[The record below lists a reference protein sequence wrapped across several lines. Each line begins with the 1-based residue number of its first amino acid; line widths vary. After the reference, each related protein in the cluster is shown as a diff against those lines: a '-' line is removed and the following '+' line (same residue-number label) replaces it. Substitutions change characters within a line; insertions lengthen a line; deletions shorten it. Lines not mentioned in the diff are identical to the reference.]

1 MTDFDPDLTQPTGP
15 DDKTRPLPP
24 SSDYRE
30 EPLPERIGPY
40 RILHR
45 IGRGG
50 MGNVYCAT
58 NEKGS
63 VKRRVAIKVIRK
75 GLDTEDILKRF
86 TFEQQVLAS
95 LNHPSI
101 AKIFDSGETADG
113 RPYFVMEYID
123 GQPIDEYCDN
133 QNLSIEQRLELF
145 AKVCEAVQHAHVN
158 LVVHRDI
165 KPANI
170 LVTADGTPKLLD
182 FGIAKITNA
191 DMARLTM
198 ATGPGVRL
206 MTPAYASPEQVKG
219 QSVTTLS
226 DVYALGVLLYELLVG
241 CPPYQI
247 ETLLEQEII
256 RIICENEPERPSRLI
271 DRIRTKGDTE
281 FLNNKKETV
290 STVAKHRGTRPDTL
304 KRRLSGD
311 LDDIIMMAMEKSP
324 SRRYRSAEDFSEDV
338 KRHVEGLPIRAR
350 RSRRRFLY
358 VAQKHARRHPF
369 AVLASAAAVLAIVGG
384 GTVSAIQWQRAES
397 ESRLK
402 TIAINDLTIAEQTAS
417 EARDEALESRRNI
430 RSLWTKANGL
440 FESTAAVL
448 QARDPG
454 QKDAATQQLLDRA
467 NSYFESASA
476 YSGNEADVGDE
487 LARVY
492 RIAGQL
498 AYSTRAESLGS
509 IDHSISWLNRSE
521 SLLGNLVSDQPND
534 VQLRLRQAEGAILL
548 ADTLRSTTDPSQ
560 RTEDPAGAYNR
571 ARQALNPVLTL
582 QDPPAHALLLDS
594 AALTGLR
601 DLAADEGKLLQASLY
616 QEEANKRRHQ
626 IAELQQ
632 VFARLD
638 RIRAGEADPT
648 IPDYESALY
657 SLRNLTI
664 GQNKAAELH
673 LMSNQPARAAEI
685 YKQVADTRAEL
696 YRFLPQNR
704 SFLRDTAVAQG
715 TAIRAHASA
724 GLIEEAIDLATS
736 ANEAV
741 QQYLQFTLDAAGQ
754 PEFRAVQIRSI
765 IAGYTAEAHLAA
777 RQWEDAERAA
787 RIALQDANTHLERE
801 PADSNALL
809 ARYLGLRTLSA
820 SLVAQ
825 GRLDEASSTIDQALE
840 LDRSIFNGDASW
852 EISVSRTELHRAAV
866 QLAWLEAADAI
877 RSSIPDAAAA
887 ASEAWQACIEQGIHH
902 SESRRNL
909 IVALSSMS
917 GVAAGTA
924 PNQLVEL
931 LDSIG
936 FVRNAADLKLALVQA
951 TERYQREYD
960 RCRERFPGIES
971 VSPRLVLADWR

>member
-1 MTDFDPDLTQPTGP
+1 MTEFDPDLTQPSRS
-15 DDKTRPLPP
+15 DDKTQPLPP
-24 SSDYRE
+24 RPDYRE
-30 EPLPERIGPY
+30 EPVPERIGPY

-101 AKIFDSGETADG
+101 AKIFDSGETEDG

-145 AKVCEAVQHAHVN
+145 SKVCEAVQHAHVN

-198 ATGPGVRL
+198 VTGPGVRL

-247 ETLLEQEII
+247 ETLVEQEII

-271 DRIRTKGDTE
+271 DRIRTQGDTE
-281 FLNNKKETV
+281 FVNSRKETV

-324 SRRYRSAEDFSEDV
+324 ARRYRSAEDFSEDV

-350 RSRRRFLY
+350 RSRRRFVY
-358 VAQKHARRHPF
+358 VAQKHARRHPV
-369 AVLASAAAVLAIVGG
+369 AVIASAAAVLAIVGG
-384 GTVSAIQWQRAES
+384 GTVSAIQWQRAER

-402 TIAINDLTIAEQTAS
+402 TIAINDLTVAEQQAS
-417 EARDEALESRRNI
+417 DARDEAVESRRNI
-430 RSLWTKANGL
+430 RELWTEANSL

-448 QARDPG
+448 QARDPN
-454 QKDAATQQLLDRA
+454 QKNIATQQLLERA
-467 NSYFESASA
+467 NSYFDRAA
-476 YSGNEADVGDE
+476 TVAGGEADVSDE

-498 AYSTRAESLGS
+498 AYSTRAESLGYIDDS
-509 IDHSISWLNRSE
+509 IHWLNRSE
-521 SLLGNLVSDQPND
+521 TLLQRLVAAQPSDTS
-534 VQLRLRQAEGAILL
+534 LRLRQAEGAILL
-548 ADTLRSTTDPSQ
+548 ADTLRSTTDPNQ
-560 RTEDPAGAYNR
+560 QTEDPAVAYAR
-571 ARQALNPVLTL
+571 ARDALAPVLELPEPTT
-582 QDPPAHALLLDS
+582 HALLLDS
-594 AALTGLR
+594 VALTGLR
-601 DLAADEGKLLQASLY
+601 DLAADRGQLLQASLY
-616 QEEANKRRHQ
+616 QEEANKRRHR

-632 VFARLD
+632 VFTRMD
-638 RIRAGEADPT
+638 RIRAGELDPAA
-648 IPDYESALY
+648 PESEPILY
-657 SLRNLTI
+657 AVRNLAV

-673 LMSNQPARAAEI
+673 LMSNQPRRAAEI
-685 YKQVADTRAEL
+685 YREAADIRGEL
-696 YRFLPQNR
+696 YRLLPQNR
-704 SFLRDTAVAQG
+704 SFQRDTAVAQG
-715 TAIRAHASA
+715 TAIRAHAAA
-724 GLIEEAIDLATS
+724 GLVDDAIALAES
-736 ANEAV
+736 ANTAIQE
-741 QQYLQFTLDAAGQ
+741 YLQTTLDAAGQ
-754 PEFRAVQIRSI
+754 PDFRAVQIRSI
-765 IAGYTAEAHLAA
+765 VAGYIAEAHLAA
-777 RQWEDAERAA
+777 RQWTDAERAA
-787 RIALQDANTHLERE
+787 RIAIQDAKSHLDRE
-801 PADSNALL
+801 PSDSNALL
-809 ARYLGLRTLSA
+809 AKYLGLRTLSA
-820 SLVAQ
+820 ALVAQ
-825 GRLDEASSTIDQALE
+825 GALQEAASAIAEALNM
-840 LDRSIFNGDASW
+840 DRSTFSEDASW
-852 EISVSRTELHRAAV
+852 EISISRIELYRAGV
-866 QLAWLEAADAI
+866 QLAWLNAADSLRSAI
-877 RSSIPDAAAA
+877 ANPP
-887 ASEAWQACIEQGIHH
+887 ASLDEAWRACLERGLDDR
-902 SESRRNL
+902 ESRRRLLTALTDASGNRAGSGDL
-909 IVALSSMS
+909 I
-917 GVAAGTA
+917 T
-924 PNQLVEL
+924 L
-931 LDSIG
+931 LD
-936 FVRNAADLKLALVQA
+936 AADSVENTAALKGGLIDAIQ
-951 TERYQREYD
+951 RYEAEYA
-960 RCRERFPGIES
+960 RCLNRFPGIES
-971 VSPRLVLADWR
+971 VSPRLSTADWR